1 MWGTR
6 KIVNFPW
13 LLLML
18 RIQCWDRRE
27 QLPAQTLK
35 FCSTLG
41 QGRGK
46 EGKKRGS
53 SLSNTFDDDC
63 RCNR

>member
-18 RIQCWDRRE
+18 RIQCWDVRE
-27 QLPAQTLK
+27 QLPAQTYS
-35 FCSTLG
+35 FA
-41 QGRGK
+41 QHWVRGG
-46 EGKKRGS
+46 GKKGKMR
-53 SLSNTFDDDC
+53 
-63 RCNR
+63 